1 MKLNEVHER
10 AMEDARR
17 YTPALI
23 IAQRMVLDGFTYAEA
38 HKILATRN
46 DPLSC
51 NVLNGIR
58 DITVN
63 GLLTGQNPER
73 LKQLAKQ
80 LR

>member
-51 NVLNGIR
+51 NVLNGYPRHHSQRIVDR
-58 DITVN
+58 AK
-63 GLLTGQNPER
+63 PRR